1 MDRQAVKPPFAYY
14 GGKTTL
20 GPKIAALLPKHDHY
34 VEPFAGSLAV
44 LLAKEPATWE
54 TVNDLD
60 DLLVN
65 FWRVLRERPAELAH
79 VAMLT
84 PHSRTEYAASCE
96 DIAQVDDDLERARL
110 VWVRITQGR
119 QNTTRPGTASRW
131 RYGQS
136 ASKRHSWPSY
146 LSAYAARMSEVAA
159 RLKNVSIEN
168 RDAVDLIE
176 EYGRHEDNCLYV
188 DPPYV
193 AASRVSLAQYRLE
206 AADDDFHARLAA
218 ALNDCKAS
226 VVLSGY
232 DSTSYGDLYHGWY
245 RVEMKA
251 PPSLGASER
260 TEVLWSNRPIGEP
273 DLFSTL
279 DTEDTA

>member
-20 GPKIAALLPKHDHY
+20 GPRIAALLPKHDHY
-34 VEPFAGSLAV
+34 IEPFAGSLAV
-44 LLAKEPATWE
+44 LLAKAPTTWE

-65 FWRVLRERPAELAH
+65 FWRVLRERPADLAH

-96 DIAQVDDDLERARL
+96 DIAVIDDDLERARL
-110 VWVRITQGR
+110 IWVRITQGR
-119 QNTTRPGTASRW
+119 KNSTRPGTASHW

-136 ASKRHSWPSY
+136 MQGKGISWPRTIT
-146 LSAYAARMSEVAA
+146 AYAERMTAVAD
-159 RLKNVSIEN
+159 RIKNVSIEN
-168 RDAVDLIE
+168 RDAVELVE
-176 EYGRHEDNCLYV
+176 EYGQHENNCLYV

-193 AASRVSLAQYRLE
+193 AASRVSLSQYRLE
-206 AADDDFHARLAA
+206 AADDEFHARLAA
-218 ALNDCKAS
+218 ALNHCKAS

-232 DSTSYGDLYHGWY
+232 DSTSYDDLYPGWY
-245 RVEMKA
+245 RIEMKA
-251 PPSLGASER
+251 PPSLGATER
-260 TEVLWSNRPIGEP
+260 TEVLWSNRPLGEP
-273 DLFSTL
+273 DLFADFGDAS
-279 DTEDTA
+279 